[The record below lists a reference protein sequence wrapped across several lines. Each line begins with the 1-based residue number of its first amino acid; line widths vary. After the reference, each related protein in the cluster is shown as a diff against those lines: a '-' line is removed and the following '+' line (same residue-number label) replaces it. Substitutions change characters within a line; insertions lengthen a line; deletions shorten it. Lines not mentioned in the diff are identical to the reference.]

1 MTDNEIA
8 EHLKKLPYDVP
19 PDVRPHH
26 ITSMVAALNS
36 ADAQLSTSN
45 AHWILWRFYGRSSL
59 QIQRAAVTVQTRSG
73 NRPHL
78 GGGELA
84 HIHSHVFSNAL

>member
-26 ITSMVAALNS
+26 ITSMM
-36 ADAQLSTSN
+36 
-45 AHWILWRFYGRSSL
+45 
-59 QIQRAAVTVQTRSG
+59 AVS
-73 NRPHL
+73 
-78 GGGELA
+78 
-84 HIHSHVFSNAL
+84 HIDTPEKEA